1 MNIIYVDDERVAL
14 ECFEY
19 EARSLK
25 EIAQMHLFNRAED
38 ALCFARKNDIDAAF
52 LDIEMPDMSGLLLAK
67 ALRDIHPDICIIFV
81 TAYSNYALDA
91 FNADAIGYVLK
102 PYDSETIAH
111 ALRKAMRMTP
121 VREKR
126 IRIQTIPSFMMTVCG
141 KSVRFSSSKAEELL
155 ALLVDRAGRSMMPG
169 EIISCLWPERM
180 MDERTTALLRMTYRR
195 LVLQLRDIGAED
207 ILIAQGKHRSLNT
220 EKVEC
225 DLYRILGGD
234 KQEINRYAGEYM
246 REYSWAES
254 TNAMLDSLASA
265 SMDKGASGVEVSKE
279 NNEVADHTVGL
290 FVRTFGSFQVF
301 CNGIPL
307 RFKYER
313 SREMLAYLIDR
324 NGAFCSKAEL
334 SKILF
339 DGEAG
344 HDSYFKK
351 LREDMLN
358 VLDSC
363 GCSDC
368 IIMQRGHMAVSR
380 RHLNCDYY
388 DWLDGKTGMKHVF
401 RGEYMTQYAWA
412 DQTRRILSAEQQA

>member
-1 MNIIYVDDERVAL
+1 MKVIYVDDERLAL

-25 EIAQMHLFNRAED
+25 EITQMHLFDTAED
-38 ALCFARKNDIDAAF
+38 ALCFARQNEIDAAF

-67 ALRDIHPDICIIFV
+67 ALQDIHPDICIIFV

-102 PYDSETIAH
+102 PYDSETIVH
-111 ALRKAMRMTP
+111 ALHKAMRMMP

-141 KSVRFSSSKAEELL
+141 KPVRFSSSKAEELL

-169 EIISCLWPERM
+169 EIISCLWPERT

-195 LVLQLRDIGAED
+195 LALQLRSIGAED
-207 ILIAQGKHRSLNT
+207 ILVAQGKKRSLDT

-225 DLYRILGGD
+225 DLYQILGGD
-234 KQEINRYAGEYM
+234 KQEIGRYAGEYM

-254 TNAMLDSLASA
+254 TNAMLDSLASW
-265 SMDKGASGVEVSKE
+265 SMVKKIDDTDLSEGYNPAPEYTSG
-279 NNEVADHTVGL
+279 L
-290 FVRTFGSFQVF
+290 YVRTFGSFQVF

-324 NGAFCSKAEL
+324 NGAFCTKTEL
-334 SKILF
+334 SKALF
-339 DGEAG
+339 NGENG
-344 HDSYFKK
+344 HDSYLKK
-351 LREDMLN
+351 LREDMLS

-363 GCSDC
+363 GCSAC
-368 IIMQRGHMAVSR
+368 IITQRGRMAVSR
-380 RHLNCDYY
+380 RNLSCDYY
-388 DWLDGKTGMKHVF
+388 EWLDGTNGMKHVF
-401 RGEYMTQYAWA
+401 RGEYMSQYAWA
-412 DQTRRILSAEQQA
+412 DKTRRLLVGDEHA